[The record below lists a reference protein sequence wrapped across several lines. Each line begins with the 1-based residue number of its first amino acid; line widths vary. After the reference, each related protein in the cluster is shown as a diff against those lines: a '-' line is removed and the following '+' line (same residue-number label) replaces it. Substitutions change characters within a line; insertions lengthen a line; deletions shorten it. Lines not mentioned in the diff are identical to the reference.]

1 MKRKYFYRASSMGNL
16 MTEGRSKADLLGET
30 CKKQLAQVYAFSRAN
45 ITKPIESKYLEKG
58 HKREEMG
65 ITYLSLKEKK
75 LYNKNE
81 ARISNEWGLTGL
93 PDLYEGES
101 ILKASRIIDIKNSF
115 SYISFLES
123 KTEKLAKDRIWQAHT
138 YMALTGAEVCDF
150 AICAINAPIE
160 MISDEK
166 KRKFFKMNPESDQDE
181 AFVKVSLEIE
191 RNMIFD
197 LEEFMK
203 EYPFAELETIRQGL
217 QKDFVNITWD
227 ERINIVS
234 VERDNY
240 EIERMKSMIPHWDNY
255 IEQTFEPKKP

>member
-1 MKRKYFYRASSMGNL
+1 
-16 MTEGRSKADLLGET
+16 
-30 CKKQLAQVYAFSRAN
+30 
-45 ITKPIESKYLEKG
+45 
-58 HKREEMG
+58 
-65 ITYLSLKEKK
+65 
-75 LYNKNE
+75 
-81 ARISNEWGLTGL
+81 
-93 PDLYEGES
+93 
-101 ILKASRIIDIKNSF
+101 
-115 SYISFLES
+115 
-123 KTEKLAKDRIWQAHT
+123 
-138 YMALTGAEVCDF
+138 
-150 AICAINAPIE
+150 

-181 AFVKVSLEIE
+181 EFVKVSLEIE

-217 QKDFVNITWD
+217 QKDFVNIPWD

-255 IEQTFEPKKP
+255 ILETFETKKA